1 MDETKRSIN
10 FTAKRMQAIRN
21 MESHIQK
28 ILFPKAKAII
38 AASARYRNGK
48 WLNRES
54 SFLSEARS
62 IAATAEKD
70 IERYVSAYSTASC
83 KILGISSGDTTSF
96 LAGNIYGK
104 TTAQRLS
111 AYLDNF
117 AEDIVRMV
125 KAGTL
130 MDYSDSQILSA
141 VRTGYKNPYKSS
153 VVTKA
158 QRKDINIATPSYG
171 KGIFRNAYENVVR
184 TATQVISISWGRAEQ
199 QYGKDSGAIGFKVYR
214 GSSYPCPIC
223 DDECSYTH
231 KFGDPFPPFHINC
244 VCFTKFIFNK
254 Q

>member
-1 MDETKRSIN
+1 MDETKRSLN
-10 FTAKRMQAIRN
+10 FTAKRIQAIHN

-38 AASARYRNGK
+38 TASAKFIRGK
-48 WLNRES
+48 KLGNEA

-62 IAATAEKD
+62 IAATAERD

-83 KILGISSGDTTSF
+83 KLLGISDGDISSF
-96 LAGNIYGK
+96 VTGNIYGK
-104 TTAQRLS
+104 TTRQRLA

-117 AEDIVRMV
+117 AEDIVRIV

-141 VRTGYKNPYKSS
+141 VRTGYKNPYRSS

-171 KGIFRNAYENVVR
+171 KGYYRNAYENIVR
-184 TATQVISISWGRAEQ
+184 TATQVISLSWGRAEQ

-223 DDECSYTH
+223 DDECSYVH
-231 KFGDPFPPFHINC
+231 KLSDPFPPFHLNC
-244 VCFTKFIFNK
+244 VCGVKFIFK
-254 Q
+254 EQ